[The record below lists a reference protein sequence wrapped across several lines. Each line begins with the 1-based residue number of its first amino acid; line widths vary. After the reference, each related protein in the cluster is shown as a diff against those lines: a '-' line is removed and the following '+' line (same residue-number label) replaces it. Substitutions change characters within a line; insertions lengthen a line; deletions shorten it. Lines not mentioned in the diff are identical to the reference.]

1 MFVLTGTI
9 INAAAIVFAG
19 LLGLILH
26 REIPD
31 HLARTMQDGLG
42 ILILV
47 IGLQYGFKAD
57 SLAIVGL
64 SLALGAVIG
73 EWRQWEAKLERLG
86 EKLQRM
92 TGGSNEQFVKG
103 FVTATMVFCVGAMA
117 ILGSLEDGLTHNPQI
132 LIVKSMLDGIFSIIF
147 AASMGTGVLFSAIP
161 VFLYQGAITL
171 GASFLQ
177 PFMTDPLLN
186 NVTAL
191 GGILIAGIGLNTLGI
206 TRIRL
211 ANLLPGLFFV
221 PLLMYIVS
229 IFKFYP
235 LLMYIVSIFKF

>member
-1 MFVLTGTI
+1 MTGTI

>member
-1 MFVLTGTI
+1 MTGTI
-9 INAAAIVFAG
+9 INAAAIVIAG
-19 LLGLILH
+19 LLGLALH
-26 REIPD
+26 RGIPENM
-31 HLARTMQDGLG
+31 ARTMQDGLG

-64 SLALGAVIG
+64 SLALGSVVG
-73 EWRQWEAKLERLG
+73 EWQQWEAKLERLG

-92 TGGSNEQFVKG
+92 TGGQNEQFVKG

-117 ILGSLEDGLTHNPQI
+117 ILGALEDGLTHNPQI

-161 VFLYQGAITL
+161 VFLYQGTITL
-171 GASFLQ
+171 GASFLE
-177 PFMTDPLLN
+177 PLMTDPLLN
-186 NVTAL
+186 NITAL

-211 ANLLPGLFFV
+211 TNLLPGIFFV
-221 PLLMYIVS
+221 PLLMYIAD
-229 IFKFYP
+229 IFREVLPFFKN
-235 LLMYIVSIFKF
+235 LLY